1 MAQTVVGWLFIFLG
15 IIGIFLPILQG
26 ILFLVIGLMLLAPH
40 YAFAQS
46 LLHKAESKYPDEYA
60 KMMDVQDRLMANKPL
75 MAAGILV
82 LAILLVVGV
91 YYAVAAITALS
102 SET

>member
-26 ILFLVIGLMLLAPH
+26 ILFLVIGLMLLSPR

-46 LLHKAESKYPDEYA
+46 LLQKAESKYPDEYA
-60 KMMDVQDRLMANKPL
+60 KMMDMQDRLMANKPL
-75 MAAGILV
+75 MAAGIVV
-82 LAILLVVGV
+82 LAILLTVGV
-91 YYAVAAITALS
+91 YYAVVAITALS
-102 SET
+102 SGT